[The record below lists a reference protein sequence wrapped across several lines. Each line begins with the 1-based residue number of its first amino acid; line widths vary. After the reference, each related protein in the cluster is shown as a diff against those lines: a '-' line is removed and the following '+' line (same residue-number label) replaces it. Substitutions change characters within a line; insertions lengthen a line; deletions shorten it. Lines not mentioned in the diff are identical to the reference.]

1 VLAAGST
8 FQIQLGSGPGHCTPC
23 AHSFDLS
30 VKLTLQ
36 INRRTKQRAQQYENE
51 LHRTDLPSGLHS
63 VTQEN
68 DLDEF
73 LNTAQL
79 AGTDFTAER
88 TNAITLVSATS
99 TDNPYLL
106 SATAEQDLKQKQQSN
121 QDAIRVPRRP
131 EWTPDMDKDHFE
143 RNERAAFLEWRR
155 SLAE

>member
-1 VLAAGST
+1 
-8 FQIQLGSGPGHCTPC
+8 
-23 AHSFDLS
+23 
-30 VKLTLQ
+30 LQ